1 MNSLPINFRFVSG
14 SVTPLSSA
22 RKRSLASTYFK
33 RTWKFSPKTRCTISS
48 SRARSS
54 PLFTKMQVSWSPIAL
69 CSSAAVTEELRSILD
84 VQHAGAVLASSG
96 EHDLAAKVMRH
107 QHQSVTNSQD
117 GNAKRKNLWV
127 HLWSAFV
134 VNARGPAG
142 KDDPLRFCCGDFSS
156 RRVEAN
162 NFRINL
168 TLTDSPRYDLGVLRA
183 EIEDENF

>member
-1 MNSLPINFRFVSG
+1 
-14 SVTPLSSA
+14 
-22 RKRSLASTYFK
+22 
-33 RTWKFSPKTRCTISS
+33 
-48 SRARSS
+48 
-54 PLFTKMQVSWSPIAL
+54 
-69 CSSAAVTEELRSILD
+69 
-84 VQHAGAVLASSG
+84 
-96 EHDLAAKVMRH
+96 MRH
-107 QHQSVTNSQD
+107 QHQSVTNSQY

-168 TLTDSPRYDLGVLRA
+168 TLTDSPRYDRGLLRA
-183 EIEDENF
+183 ATQHETVFGHPTGERLLALSVT